1 MIAAVTY
8 VYTTIHK
15 KNLSSKL
22 QLQLQAKP
30 INKMKSKASTF
41 LKQMVSTIV
50 AAIKSKSTA
59 VRVKTSA
66 LKTRLLIFGIL
77 RNKKLLM
84 TAINHKIHA
93 IMGQQEA
100 AADGDKDGSGQ
111 QGTDEDGGG
120 RNKAIV
126 LYKPP
131 SYSFSS
137 ELGAHE
143 AEVEDSDDYLT
154 HSLFAEEDDED
165 ELVNA
170 PGSVI
175 DVMRDAREREVGD
188 GAEFSLEDEIDNVA
202 DVFIRRMHR
211 QLKLQKLDSFKRFC
225 EMLERST

>member
-1 MIAAVTY
+1 
-8 VYTTIHK
+8 
-15 KNLSSKL
+15 
-22 QLQLQAKP
+22 
-30 INKMKSKASTF
+30 MKSKASTLLK
-41 LKQMVSTIV
+41 LKQMVSTLM
-50 AAIKSKSTA
+50 AAVKSKSTA

-93 IMGQQEA
+93 IMGHQDQEA
-100 AADGDKDGSGQ
+100 AAADGGAGDG
-111 QGTDEDGGG
+111 DEDGGG
-120 RNKAIV
+120 GGGRKAIV
-126 LYKPP
+126 LYQPP
-131 SYSFSS
+131 TSYSFSS

-143 AEVEDSDDYLT
+143 TEAEAEAEVEEDSDDYLT

-175 DVMRDAREREVGD
+175 DVMRDARERETGEG
-188 GAEFSLEDEIDNVA
+188 GAEFSLEDEIDHVA
-202 DVFIRRMHR
+202 DVFIRRIRR
-211 QLKLQKLDSFKRFC
+211 QLKLQKLDSFKRLC

>member
-1 MIAAVTY
+1 
-8 VYTTIHK
+8 
-15 KNLSSKL
+15 
-22 QLQLQAKP
+22 
-30 INKMKSKASTF
+30 MKSKASTF
-41 LKQMVSTIV
+41 LKLKQMVSAIV
-50 AAIKSKSTA
+50 AAVKSKSTA

-100 AADGDKDGSGQ
+100 AGDGGNNKDGGGQERGAAGDKDENG
-111 QGTDEDGGG
+111 GGG
-120 RNKAIV
+120 RKAIV
-126 LYKPP
+126 LYQPP
-131 SYSFSS
+131 ASYSFSS

-143 AEVEDSDDYLT
+143 AEAEEQDSDDYLT
-154 HSLFAEEDDED
+154 HSLFAEEDDDEED

-175 DVMRDAREREVGD
+175 DVMRDAREREAGE
-188 GAEFSLEDEIDNVA
+188 GAEFSLEDEIDHVA
-202 DVFIRRMHR
+202 DVFIRRIHR
-211 QLKLQKLDSFKRFC
+211 QLKLQKLDSFKRLC

>member
-1 MIAAVTY
+1 
-8 VYTTIHK
+8 
-15 KNLSSKL
+15 
-22 QLQLQAKP
+22 
-30 INKMKSKASTF
+30 MKGKASRF

-50 AAIKSKSTA
+50 AVVKAKSTA

-66 LKTRLLIFGIL
+66 LKTRILIFGIL
-77 RNKKLLM
+77 RNKKLLV

-93 IMGQQEA
+93 IMGQQQQEA
-100 AADGDKDGSGQ
+100 ADNGAGQ
-111 QGTDEDGGG
+111 QQRDSSDEDGGGGG

-131 SYSFSS
+131 SYSFSA

-143 AEVEDSDDYLT
+143 AEPPPQEEEEEDSDDYLT
-154 HSLFAEEDDED
+154 HSLFADEDD

-175 DVMRDAREREVGD
+175 DVMRDARAREAGD
-188 GAEFSLEDEIDNVA
+188 GNAAEFSLEDEIDHVA
-202 DVFIRRMHR
+202 DVFIRRIHR

-225 EMLERST
+225 EMLERSTA

>member
-1 MIAAVTY
+1 
-8 VYTTIHK
+8 
-15 KNLSSKL
+15 
-22 QLQLQAKP
+22 
-30 INKMKSKASTF
+30 MKSKASTF
-41 LKQMVSTIV
+41 LKLKQMVSAIV
-50 AAIKSKSTA
+50 AAVKSKSTA

-100 AADGDKDGSGQ
+100 AGDGGNNK
-111 QGTDEDGGG
+111 DGGG
-120 RNKAIV
+120 GRKAIV
-126 LYKPP
+126 LYQPP
-131 SYSFSS
+131 ASYSFSS

-143 AEVEDSDDYLT
+143 AEAEVQEEQDSDDYLT
-154 HSLFAEEDDED
+154 HSLFAEEDDDEED

-175 DVMRDAREREVGD
+175 DVMRDAREREAGE
-188 GAEFSLEDEIDNVA
+188 GAEFSLEDEIDHVA
-202 DVFIRRMHR
+202 DVFIRRIHR
-211 QLKLQKLDSFKRFC
+211 QLKLQKLDSFKRLC

>member
-1 MIAAVTY
+1 
-8 VYTTIHK
+8 
-15 KNLSSKL
+15 
-22 QLQLQAKP
+22 
-30 INKMKSKASTF
+30 MKGKASRF

-50 AAIKSKSTA
+50 AVVKAKSTA

-77 RNKKLLM
+77 RNKKLLV

-93 IMGQQEA
+93 IMGQQQEA
-100 AADGDKDGSGQ
+100 ADDGAGQ
-111 QGTDEDGGG
+111 QQRDSSDEDGGG

-131 SYSFSS
+131 SYSFSA

-143 AEVEDSDDYLT
+143 AEPPPQEEEEDSDDYLT
-154 HSLFAEEDDED
+154 HSLFADEDD

-175 DVMRDAREREVGD
+175 DVMRDARAREAGD
-188 GAEFSLEDEIDNVA
+188 GNAAEFSLEDEIDHVA
-202 DVFIRRMHR
+202 DVFIRRIHR

-225 EMLERST
+225 EMLERSTA

>member
-1 MIAAVTY
+1 
-8 VYTTIHK
+8 
-15 KNLSSKL
+15 
-22 QLQLQAKP
+22 
-30 INKMKSKASTF
+30 MKSKASTLLK
-41 LKQMVSTIV
+41 LKQMVSTLM
-50 AAIKSKSTA
+50 AAVKSKSTA

-93 IMGQQEA
+93 IMGHQDQEA
-100 AADGDKDGSGQ
+100 AAAADGGDNKDGGA
-111 QGTDEDGGG
+111 GDGDEDGGG
-120 RNKAIV
+120 GGGRKAIV
-126 LYKPP
+126 LYQPP
-131 SYSFSS
+131 TSYSFSS

-143 AEVEDSDDYLT
+143 TEAEAEAEVEEDSDDYLT

-175 DVMRDAREREVGD
+175 DVMRDARERETGEG
-188 GAEFSLEDEIDNVA
+188 GAEFSLEDEIDHVA
-202 DVFIRRMHR
+202 DVFIRRIRR
-211 QLKLQKLDSFKRFC
+211 QLKLQKLDSFKRLC